1 MLSWNRKRSDAEAKH
16 RSCLEKVEEQPNS
29 IAWIKVLARISHPC
43 VAATSFQISQLL
55 PFLMNTDHA
64 FLGHG
69 CDHFPE
75 PIIHVTQSKPTPA

>member
-1 MLSWNRKRSDAEAKH
+1 MRCGNFI
-16 RSCLEKVEEQPNS
+16 PN
-29 IAWIKVLARISHPC
+29 I
-43 VAATSFQISQLL
+43 QLL